1 MRADQAGKLVQF
13 VSSGEFLK
21 RANEAIGQ
29 ACDDLRAHG
38 IEPIGIDR
46 KTGRIV
52 GGAASN
58 PQQAA
63 EPRD

>member
-1 MRADQAGKLVQF
+1 MRADQAAKLAQF

-29 ACDDLRAHG
+29 ACDDMRAHG
-38 IEPIGIDR
+38 IEPVRIDR
-46 KTGRIV
+46 KTGRII
-52 GGAASN
+52 GGVSSG
-58 PQQAA
+58 PQQPA